1 MAAPLP
7 RVVVMLGLVSLL
19 TDASSEMILPLLPA
33 LLLGP
38 LGGSTLVLGL
48 VDGVADALS
57 AVLKLVAGRLSD
69 RHPRKKPFV
78 VAGYGLSTL
87 VRPLISV
94 AMAPWH
100 VVLVRA
106 VDRVG
111 KGLRSAP
118 RDAMLSAAV
127 DKDGAARAFGFHR
140 AMDHAGAVVGPLLAA
155 GVLAA
160 GLDVRQAIQC
170 AWVPGIAAFVV
181 LLLLREPAP
190 PSPASSSSLS
200 SSSSSS
206 SSLPLPSPLRRLLF
220 VCGFFSV
227 VGVADTFLLVR
238 AGQLGV
244 PGPLLPVVW
253 VVLHLAKT
261 ALAAQGPRLPVS
273 ARRAVVVAWAVVAV
287 GFALAALPSLPAL
300 WVAVVVI
307 GAGHGLRE
315 PFEKA
320 LVRGLAPAGAEG
332 RSFGAYHLAVGL
344 SALPSG
350 LWVGWA
356 WGRPELGAPLTLVA
370 SAVGVVVAVVALLAV
385 TRKEDSQPAL

>member
-69 RHPRKKPFV
+69 RSPKKKPFI
-78 VAGYGLSTL
+78 VAGYGLSTV

-170 AWVPGIAAFVV
+170 AWIPGVAAFVV
-181 LLLLREPAP
+181 LLLLREP
-190 PSPASSSSLS
+190 PASTTTTPSTATSTTKD
-200 SSSSSS
+200 
-206 SSLPLPSPLRRLLF
+206 PLPPALRRLLF

-227 VGVADTFLLVR
+227 VSVADTFLLVR

-261 ALAAQGPRLPVS
+261 TLASQGTRLCFFVGC
-273 ARRAVVVAWAVVAV
+273 VVVVVWVMVGV
-287 GFALAALPSLPAL
+287 GFGVVVLFLLVVL

-320 LVRGLAPAGAEG
+320 LVRALAPVGSEG

-356 WGRPELGAPLTLVA
+356 WGRPEVGASVTLVA
-370 SAVGVVVAVVALLAV
+370 SAVGVVVAAALLALV
-385 TRKEDSQPAL
+385 APRSTRSGE